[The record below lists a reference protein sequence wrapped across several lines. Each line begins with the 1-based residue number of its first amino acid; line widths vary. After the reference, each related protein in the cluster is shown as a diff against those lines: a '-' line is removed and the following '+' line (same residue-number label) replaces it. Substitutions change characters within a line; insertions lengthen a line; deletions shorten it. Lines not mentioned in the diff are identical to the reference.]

1 MSAILNE
8 NGEYVDIEP
17 MRLCRVIGAVKP
29 AVVSVRCGDGS
40 ELTITDI
47 SIDVRPN
54 GVHLFLDV
62 PEAVEM
68 EA

>member
-1 MSAILNE
+1 MSAVLNE

-47 SIDVRPN
+47 SIDVRLN

-62 PEAVEM
+62 PEAVER
-68 EA
+68 EG

>member
-1 MSAILNE
+1 MSAVLNE

-40 ELTITDI
+40 ELAIIDI

-54 GVHLFLDV
+54 GVHLLLDA
-62 PEAVEM
+62 PEAAQGEG
-68 EA
+68 

>member
-1 MSAILNE
+1 MSAVLNE
-8 NGEYVDIEP
+8 NGEYVDIES

-29 AVVSVRCGDGS
+29 AVVSVRSGDGS

>member
-1 MSAILNE
+1 MSAVLNE
-8 NGEYVDIEP
+8 NVEYVDIEP

-54 GVHLFLDV
+54 GVHLLLDV

>member
-1 MSAILNE
+1 MSAVLNE
-8 NGEYVDIEP
+8 SGEYVDIEP
-17 MRLCRVIGAVKP
+17 MRLCRVIDAVKP
-29 AVVSVRCGDGS
+29 AVVAVRCGDGS

>member
-1 MSAILNE
+1 MSAVLNE
-8 NGEYVDIEP
+8 NGEYVDIDP
-17 MRLCRVIGAVKP
+17 MRPCRVIDAVKP

-54 GVHLFLDV
+54 GVHLLLDV
-62 PEAVEM
+62 PEAVES

>member
-1 MSAILNE
+1 MSAVLNE

-29 AVVSVRCGDGS
+29 AVVSVLCGDGS

-54 GVHLFLDV
+54 GVHLLLDV

>member
-1 MSAILNE
+1 MRAVLNE
-8 NGEYVDIEP
+8 NGGYVDIEP

-54 GVHLFLDV
+54 GVHLLLAV
-62 PEAVEM
+62 PEAAQGEG
-68 EA
+68 

>member
-1 MSAILNE
+1 MSAVLNE
-8 NGEYVDIEP
+8 NGEYVDVEP

-54 GVHLFLDV
+54 GVHLLLDV

>member
-1 MSAILNE
+1 MSAVLNE

-47 SIDVRPN
+47 SIDVRIN

-62 PEAVEM
+62 PEAVER

>member
-1 MSAILNE
+1 MSAVLNE

-54 GVHLFLDV
+54 GAHLLLDV

>member
-1 MSAILNE
+1 MSAVLNE

-17 MRLCRVIGAVKP
+17 MRICRVIGAVKP

-40 ELTITDI
+40 ELTITNI

>member
-1 MSAILNE
+1 MSAVLNE

-54 GVHLFLDV
+54 GVHLLLDV
-62 PEAVEM
+62 PEDVEM

>member
-1 MSAILNE
+1 MNAVLNE
-8 NGEYVDIEP
+8 NGEYVHIEP
-17 MRLCRVIGAVKP
+17 MRICRVIGAVKP

-54 GVHLFLDV
+54 GVHLLLDV
-62 PEAVEM
+62 PEAAQE
-68 EA
+68 EG

>member
-1 MSAILNE
+1 MSAVLNE

-17 MRLCRVIGAVKP
+17 MRICRVIGAVKP

>member
-1 MSAILNE
+1 MSAVLNE

-54 GVHLFLDV
+54 GVHLLLDV

>member
-1 MSAILNE
+1 MSAVLNE

-29 AVVSVRCGDGS
+29 AVVSVRCGDVS

-54 GVHLFLDV
+54 GVHLLLDV
-62 PEAVEM
+62 PEAVER